1 MQEVGKSVFL
11 KTVSIQK
18 RHSSLRLTFYFPGLC
33 GPKGIRFTYMWIF
46 FNSKYYCTVPVLK
59 LLKSA
64 ESRNGGFKRLSVNY
78 RQMNT
83 CVVEGSAVCYLNGI
97 E

>member
-1 MQEVGKSVFL
+1 
-11 KTVSIQK
+11 
-18 RHSSLRLTFYFPGLC
+18 
-33 GPKGIRFTYMWIF
+33 MWIF
-46 FNSKYYCTVPVLK
+46 FNSKYYSAVPVLK

-78 RQMNT
+78 REMNT